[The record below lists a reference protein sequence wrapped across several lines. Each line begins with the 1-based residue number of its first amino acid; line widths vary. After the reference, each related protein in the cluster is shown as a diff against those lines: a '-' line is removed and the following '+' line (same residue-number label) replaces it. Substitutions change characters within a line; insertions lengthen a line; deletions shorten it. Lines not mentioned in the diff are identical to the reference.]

1 MPIYIDYSLEIK
13 FAYALL
19 FCFSVLCLV
28 MSIKL
33 GYKSDEAGEQLHPVL
48 YILYVIIF
56 MLSIIQAYQCLLLL
70 LGPTTKMWWVPLVC
84 KHLSLWVYF
93 FILKFLNWRHFLDA
107 RPEAKKVTTIFAH
120 PPCKFK

>member
-33 GYKSDEAGEQLHPVL
+33 GYKSDETGEQLHPVL

-70 LGPTTKMWWVPLVC
+70 LGPTTKMWWVPLFC

-93 FILKFLNWRHFLDA
+93 FILRFLNWRHFLDA
-107 RPEAKKVTTIFAH
+107 STRSDKSDNYICTPTL
-120 PPCKFK
+120 